1 MNFSFSHSY
10 YWTFGGYLTLRIL
23 WDTET
28 GFSRSGN
35 VFIYSVKIPTI
46 HGSVYQGHVTPI
58 LGDYL
63 SSEILFW
70 RKAWMSRRKTPSEQ
84 SKIQVPTLVHDVIQQ
99 QKNPQKQRHKE
110 ETLSPKRILSFHVL
124 HLVCSHWPWCG
135 RGWVQPRDSTFAL
148 IGRSLFNHLERVQ
161 TSQSLRTAILAI
173 DFHALQNCRG
183 GSLAGSAPIQFK
195 NTSIVSDWKASS
207 NEPVASYNFS
217 WSSNDL
223 LCEEH
228 AFRATEDTNE
238 ALASLINFCF
248 QMISEIT
255 SANVTSLL
263 HFSICASHNAK
274 GYRKGSW
281 TLGGCLSSRNFS
293 LLPSF

>member
-35 VFIYSVKIPTI
+35 VFIYSAKNPTI

-58 LGDYL
+58 FGAYL
-63 SSEILFW
+63 SSGIFFGEKPGCQEERHLPSSQNFRFQLFIF
-70 RKAWMSRRKTPSEQ
+70 Q
-84 SKIQVPTLVHDVIQQ
+84 GLVHHVIQQ
-99 QKNPQKQRHKE
+99 QKNPQKLRHKE
-110 ETLSPKRILSFHVL
+110 EALSPKRILSFHVL

-135 RGWVQPRDSTFAL
+135 RGWVQPWDSTL
-148 IGRSLFNHLERVQ
+148 IGRSLFNHLHHIQ
-161 TSQSLRTAILAI
+161 TSHSLRTAILAI

-195 NTSIVSDWKASS
+195 NASIVSDWKASS
-207 NEPVASYNFS
+207 NEPVASYNCS

-223 LCEEH
+223 LRTP
-228 AFRATEDTNE
+228 AKPW
-238 ALASLINFCF
+238 LPWS
-248 QMISEIT
+248 T
-255 SANVTSLL
+255 SAFKWSVQSHLP
-263 HFSICASHNAK
+263 FS
-274 GYRKGSW
+274 
-281 TLGGCLSSRNFS
+281 NFS
-293 LLPSF
+293 ATLLDLCFSQC